1 MRTAIYPGSFDPV
14 TYGHIDIIKRSAK
27 MVDKLIIGVLSN
39 SSKTPLFS
47 VEERVNMLKEVTKD
61 IPNVEVTS
69 FAGLLIDF
77 ADACNAKII
86 VRGLRAVTDFEYEL
100 QWAQA
105 NRAVRPHLDT
115 LFLVTNVEYSYLSS
129 SAVRELARYHGDV
142 SLFVPPYV
150 EQKLDEKLDSKEN
163 EHEQLIDEIE
173 EYVEGCKP
181 APFSQSKIIVQKEQL
196 YELLT
201 ELRLKTPD
209 EIKRYQKIIAQKDK
223 IISDAQAQAEQ
234 MIEETTNYANALVE
248 EHEIMLKA
256 YEKAEQTINAANAQ
270 AEEIVAAANQ
280 NAEEMRM
287 SALSYTQSLI
297 VNIQDVVQRSLDIAK
312 TNSEGLINGL
322 SENLNILVS
331 NNEALVSQL
340 NDKQPA
346 AAEELP
352 AIDDE
357 EDTVADMT
365 GHDEAAEEEDD
376 KTEDQKQP
384 VPEETKEEVI
394 EEEDE
399 EEIDDDEYDDDDYD
413 DID

>member
-1 MRTAIYPGSFDPV
+1 MSRI
-14 TYGHIDIIKRSAK
+14 
-27 MVDKLIIGVLSN
+27 
-39 SSKTPLFS
+39 
-47 VEERVNMLKEVTKD
+47 
-61 IPNVEVTS
+61 
-69 FAGLLIDF
+69 
-77 ADACNAKII
+77 
-86 VRGLRAVTDFEYEL
+86 
-100 QWAQA
+100 
-105 NRAVRPHLDT
+105 
-115 LFLVTNVEYSYLSS
+115 
-129 SAVRELARYHGDV
+129 
-142 SLFVPPYV
+142 
-150 EQKLDEKLDSKEN
+150 
-163 EHEQLIDEIE
+163 EQLIDEIE

-322 SENLNILVS
+322 SENLNILVG

-365 GHDEAAEEEDD
+365 GHDM
-376 KTEDQKQP
+376 TEDQKQP
-384 VPEETKEEVI
+384 VSEETKEEVI